1 MEAEKHTANNLLTEY
16 KTEDSSAERE
26 KKSYYFEVAKLI
38 WLLRLFARGQ
48 QETKHVRELIDS
60 EMSDARKTCT
70 YLLLY
75 YLYHLMSL

>member
-38 WLLRLFARGQ
+38 
-48 QETKHVRELIDS
+48 
-60 EMSDARKTCT
+60 
-70 YLLLY
+70 
-75 YLYHLMSL
+75 